1 MLSSV
6 KTARNTQLLGELL
19 RLGVPLLISMSA
31 IVGLGVTDT
40 IMAGLASTRDLAA
53 LAIGSA
59 VLLIP
64 MMLLI
69 GLLSVVAPRV
79 SWHLGRDNR
88 AGAIQDCWQAMWLGG
103 IVGLLCAVIMVL
115 LLPLVAL
122 LGLEPEVQAVA
133 ENYLQI
139 VVVMLP
145 LFGISLG
152 LRNTLDGLGYPVLN
166 MWVSIGGLLLNA
178 LLDYLF
184 VFGKFGFPQLGAVGC
199 AIATVGVVVLQ
210 TVVPMVLCVLHK
222 AIKPYRLLSQWH
234 LPQWAG
240 IKTLLLLG
248 LPAAFAVTL
257 EECFFSSTSLLVA
270 PLGTSSLAAHQV
282 VLNIAML
289 ALIFPIALGQAAAIL
304 IGRSLGNNQPE
315 HAAEQARFFLWV
327 LLSMTLLWCLLM
339 LTGRGLLMDLFT
351 RDALVKSIG
360 AGLLLI
366 VAFQLIVDGLQMGSN
381 IALKGYQDTFVPAV
395 FQMVAYWGVGFPL
408 AFVLTRTTWFGE
420 GGVERVWYAL
430 FTGLGVAAVLGVWR
444 LFTVSERFVKGTMK
458 LAH

>member
-1 MLSSV
+1 MDIARHTRLLS
-6 KTARNTQLLGELL
+6 ELL

-40 IMAGLASTRDLAA
+40 IMSGLASTRDLAA

-59 VLLIP
+59 ILLIP

-79 SWHLGRDNR
+79 SWHLGRNNHND
-88 AGAIQDCWQAMWLGG
+88 AAHDCWQAMWLGG
-103 IVGLLCAVIMVL
+103 VVGAVCAVVVLL
-115 LLPLVAL
+115 LLPLLAL
-122 LGLEPEVQAVA
+122 LGLEPEVLVVA
-133 ENYLQI
+133 EDYLRI

-145 LFGISLG
+145 LFGVSLA
-152 LRNTLDGLGYPVLN
+152 LRNTIDGLGFPVLN

-184 VFGKFGFPQLGAVGC
+184 VFGRLGIPQLGAVGC
-199 AIATVGVVVLQ
+199 AVATVGVVTLQLAAPIAQSLIHKKIRAYRVLD
-210 TVVPMVLCVLHK
+210 
-222 AIKPYRLLSQWH
+222 RWH
-234 LPQWAG
+234 LPQWSG
-240 IKTLLLLG
+240 CKTLLLLG

-270 PLGTSSLAAHQV
+270 PMGTNSLAAHQV

-289 ALIFPIALGQAAAIL
+289 ALIFPIAMGQAAAIL
-304 IGRSLGNNQPE
+304 IGRSLGNETPDQ
-315 HAAEQARFFLWV
+315 AAHQARFFLWV
-327 LLSMTLLWCLLM
+327 LFSMMLLCCLLM
-339 LTGRGLLMDLFT
+339 LSGRGLLMDLFT
-351 RDALVKSIG
+351 KDVIVKSIG

-366 VAFQLIVDGLQMGSN
+366 VAFQLIVDGLQIGSN

-395 FQMVAYWGVGFPL
+395 CQMVAYWGVGFPL
-408 AFVLTRTTWFGE
+408 AYLLTRTTWAGE

-430 FTGLGVAAVLGVWR
+430 FAGLSVAAVLGVWR
-444 LFTVSERFVKGTMK
+444 LFTVSDRFVKGTMQLK
-458 LAH
+458 H